1 MNKFVILRHGES
13 TWNRANKFTGWID
26 VDLSDKGIKEAKAAG
41 KLLNQLD
48 LEFDIAYTSLL
59 IRAKNTLKYCLKQM
73 KSDKIEIIEDW
84 RLNERHYGALQGLN
98 KKETVKENGEE
109 QVKIWRR
116 SYDIPPPQLSIKD
129 HMHPANQKKYA
140 HLNKSILPSTES
152 LKIVDRFLPMEK

>member
-59 IRAKNTLKYCLKQM
+59 IRQKTL
-73 KSDKIEIIEDW
+73 
-84 RLNERHYGALQGLN
+84 
-98 KKETVKENGEE
+98 
-109 QVKIWRR
+109 
-116 SYDIPPPQLSIKD
+116 
-129 HMHPANQKKYA
+129 
-140 HLNKSILPSTES
+140 
-152 LKIVDRFLPMEK
+152 